1 MPLFGGTRIRTHTT
15 SWLLENWEGGPEGAA
30 DSVRASS
37 LLGRDDVREATTSLA
52 REFSSSDR
60 IGPRSYAGFM
70 AAEAAS
76 ADDRA
81 RLARI
86 AVGAVGEVLEI
97 LL

>member
-1 MPLFGGTRIRTHTT
+1 ML
-15 SWLLENWEGGPEGAA
+15 
-30 DSVRASS
+30 
-37 LLGRDDVREATTSLA
+37 SLA

-86 AVGAVGEVLEI
+86 AVGAVGEFLES

>member
-1 MPLFGGTRIRTHTT
+1 M
-15 SWLLENWEGGPEGAA
+15 LEELAWAPQLPALA
-30 DSVRASS
+30 Y

-86 AVGAVGEVLEI
+86 AVGAVGEFLEI